1 MKQIVYNYNTKGGV
15 GVEHRKKVYDPET
28 LVPEIEYI
36 VNCGGV
42 FPLTVTGVSM
52 RPFITPHID
61 TVFIE
66 KATPTD
72 LKKGDIVFVKCNGRP
87 ILHRIYK
94 LNEDGFFM
102 KGDAHVCSD
111 GFFEYKCLIGVA
123 RFIHSGRTN
132 KKRKAN
138 TMCIRFLV
146 KLNRVR
152 IHIFNFFKR

>member
-1 MKQIVYNYNTKGGV
+1 MKGGV
-15 GVEHRKKVYDPET
+15 DVEHRKKVYDPET

-42 FPLTVTGVSM
+42 FPLTVTGISM

-66 KATPTD
+66 KASPND
-72 LKKGDIVFVKCNGRP
+72 LKKGDVVFIKYNGRAV
-87 ILHRIYK
+87 LHRIYK
-94 LNEDGFFM
+94 LNKDGFYM
-102 KGDAHVCSD
+102 QGDAHASSD
-111 GFFEYKCLIGVA
+111 GFFDYSCLIGVV
-123 RFIHSGRTN
+123 RYIHNGKTN

-152 IHIFNFFKR
+152 IHIFDFFKR